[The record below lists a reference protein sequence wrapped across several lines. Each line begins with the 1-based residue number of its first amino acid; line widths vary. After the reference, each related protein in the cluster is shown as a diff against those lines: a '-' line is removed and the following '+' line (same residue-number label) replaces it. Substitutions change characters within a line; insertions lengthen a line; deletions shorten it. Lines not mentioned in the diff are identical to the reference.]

1 LNYNQKQQGN
11 LGRFLALAWICWP
24 AFCFGQTS
32 LPLGAI
38 VNKTGSNVTGV
49 TFRVWAPNATN
60 VEVRGP
66 FNTNVTWGPANTFG
80 MTKDNGSGYW
90 TVTITNARPG
100 QEYKYVLKRSGS
112 ATEYW
117 KQDPRAV
124 WVRNGN
130 TVIYD
135 HSAFDWGNVSRPS
148 IPVSQ
153 QVMYEMHIG
162 SFYDPNPSDGRPGTF
177 DDAILRLDYLQRL
190 GVNVLAVMPVNEF
203 GGDYSWG
210 YNPEHVYAI
219 ESAYGGPDGLKR
231 FVKAAHEKGMKVQ
244 IDVVHNHC
252 NPPNDGLWDFD
263 GPANIYFYPD
273 NVQGWTAW
281 GRRPNFSHPEV
292 QRYIQDNIGMLLDEF
307 RVDGF
312 RWDSPQNILGY
323 DISGT
328 QSITN
333 NETKYNI
340 GNPQTV
346 LPDGKSMMM
355 AINRM
360 IHEQYPGRWSIAEDA
375 DLLSVNV
382 TYSGFPGAEFYQ
394 GLVVGDA
401 ADSYDGHWQTSFHNV
416 ITPQISSNNPVV
428 GEILSKV
435 NGWSEPPGYRVIFTD
450 NHDKSGILNGE
461 TRLANRM
468 VPADPTGKTA
478 RKKTLLNAVLT
489 LTAPGTPMLWMGQEF
504 HATGPFSDSVRMG
517 WREASAKHRIFRAH
531 RDLIDL
537 RETLPALQN
546 SVLSQAPGGLSE
558 ALDLIVYWRRT
569 SGQPAN
575 GELTND
581 VVVFM
586 NFSGQTQNNINLSF
600 PSEGTWY
607 TQLNTDWRVY
617 GSDFND
623 VGPAASFMVDSTR
636 IAPVTIAPYS
646 AIVFART
653 VGSAAIGL
661 EDANANGLADG
672 WEDLTGIT
680 DPTGDADNDGIS
692 NLREYEL
699 GFDPN
704 EADPTTVVGDFNG
717 WNATFAG
724 MRTTSTPN
732 LLHYLYVTESAA
744 PGQEM
749 KFLFS
754 GTFFGTSSNAAVA
767 SVNDPGNNI
776 AYNAP
781 ERGYTYFT
789 FNTET
794 KAYSTVTFTPT
805 SRVDSDNN
813 GMDDRWEAWHGV
825 TDPNG
830 DPDGDGFTNVQ
841 EFQRGSHPTVWNRP
855 AMGMAGLNGN
865 WTANANPLVYFWHNS
880 WRLDLPFGNRTTGQL
895 KFTSTAGGTTTWW
908 GDIQP
913 DGVADDNASDQQNII
928 INFNQ
933 GGGIYRFQFNEASS
947 AYQITYDA
955 TDANADGIQ
964 DAWVTYYGLSGS
976 NALATA
982 DPDGDGWSNLAELNR
997 GTSPTASNP
1006 KRMSLVGEGA
1016 LPVAFWNPA
1025 ANNMTW
1031 SDARNQWEWAGTAS
1045 SSGNAVFK
1053 FAQGPGWGDPDWGT
1067 DAHGNVVV
1075 RGENITNP
1083 VLAGNRYR
1091 IAFNDVAL
1099 TYALQSFPVSAE
1111 WREVNGL
1118 PSAGAWTNDTDKD
1131 GVVDLLEYALGGSP
1145 TNGADG
1151 KRLQTMANTNAGGTN
1166 RLVLQWLQRTDG
1178 GSSLA
1183 ITPELT
1189 TDLAGSWSPLTASN
1203 AGSQS
1208 NVPTNHVRKEVST
1221 PQDGS
1226 KKFLRLKV
1234 SGP

>member
-1 LNYNQKQQGN
+1 LLNFNQKQQGN
-11 LGRFLALAWICWP
+11 LGKILALAWICWP
-24 AFCFGQTS
+24 AFCFGQTN

-135 HSAFDWGNVSRPS
+135 HSAFDWGTVTRPN

-231 FVKAAHEKGMKVQ
+231 FVKAALEKGMKLQ
-244 IDVVHNHC
+244 IDVVHNHY

-263 GPANIYFYPD
+263 GPSNLYFYTDGRSYTPWGSRPD
-273 NVQGWTAW
+273 YDKA
-281 GRRPNFSHPEV
+281 EV
-292 QRYIQDNIGMLLDEF
+292 RRYIQDSVKLLLDEF

-323 DISGT
+323 DTT
-328 QSITN
+328 QS
-333 NETKYNI
+333 
-340 GNPQTV
+340 GANPNTV
-346 LPDGKSMMM
+346 LPNGKSMMM

-401 ADSYDGHWQTSFHNV
+401 ADSYDGHWQTSFHNT
-416 ITPQISSNNPVV
+416 ITPEIAKTNPVV
-428 GEILSKV
+428 GLIRGKV
-435 NGWSEPPGYRVIFTD
+435 TEWSEPPGYRVIFTD

-468 VPADPTGKTA
+468 AAADPTGKTA

-517 WREASAKHRIFRAH
+517 WREASAQHRIFRAH

-546 SVLSQAPGGLSE
+546 SDLDASTGFINDE
-558 ALDLIVYWRRT
+558 LDLMAYWRLGV
-569 SGQPAN
+569 SN
-575 GELTND
+575 EDNL
-581 VVVFM
+581 VVLF
-586 NFSGQTQNNINLSF
+586 NFSNQDRTIGCPF
-600 PSEGTWY
+600 PTTGIWHVQFNS
-607 TQLNTDWRVY
+607 DWGVY
-617 GSDFND
+617 GSDFGN
-623 VGPAASFMVDSTR
+623 VGPTNNSVTANFVDEGSSVQASVPVAAHSVVVLAKTAPPAARLTEDLDS
-636 IAPVTIAPYS
+636 
-646 AIVFART
+646 
-653 VGSAAIGL
+653 
-661 EDANANGLADG
+661 DGLADG

-680 DPTGDADNDGIS
+680 DPTGDADNDGVS

-717 WNATFAG
+717 WNATSAG
-724 MRTTSTPN
+724 MRTTSTPS

-841 EFQRGSHPTVWNRP
+841 EFQRGSHPTVWNRA

-880 WRLDLPFGNRTTGQL
+880 WRLDLPFGNRTTGQF

-1151 KRLQTMANTNAGGTN
+1151 KRLQTMANTNGGGTN